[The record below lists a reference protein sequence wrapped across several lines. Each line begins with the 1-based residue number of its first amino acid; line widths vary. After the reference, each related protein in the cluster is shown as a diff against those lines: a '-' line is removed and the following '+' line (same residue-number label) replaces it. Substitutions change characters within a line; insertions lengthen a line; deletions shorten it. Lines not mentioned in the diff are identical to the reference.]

1 MVSRRNGAC
10 LRLADGQEFGA
21 YLPVF
26 LDLLFVVVKERASGY
41 LLCSHPL
48 GKMVALV
55 KIS

>member
-1 MVSRRNGAC
+1 MVKN
-10 LRLADGQEFGA
+10 LVPTFLF
-21 YLPVF
+21 F

-41 LLCSHPL
+41 LLCSRPL

>member
-41 LLCSHPL
+41 LLCSRPL